1 MTDKYPTLTEMGVE
15 SHSQINK
22 YYVTSINYVDIL
34 RIAYDRPEG
43 SLLPD
48 TRSYKFPRVAGKA
61 KDEQSKETTAP
72 RMHPKLRDAIGE
84 LDKIISAHSS
94 KETIAAEILAEIA
107 LLEEDIAFHNEA
119 IKTLVR
125 KIPDIE
131 C

>member
-48 TRSYKFPRVAGKA
+48 TRSYKFPRVTGTAQ
-61 KDEQSKETTAP
+61 DDQSKETTAP
-72 RMHPKLRDAIGE
+72 RMHPKLRGAIHDVE
-84 LDKIISAHSS
+84 TLERPALVAHD
-94 KETIAAEILAEIA
+94 L
-107 LLEEDIAFHNEA
+107 
-119 IKTLVR
+119 R
-125 KIPDIE
+125 P
-131 C
+131 